1 MPLCAACDFIDFKR
15 GLDVR
20 SGAAA
25 LSSLTMES
33 GNYNQPMS
41 PANESETVRRAKP
54 TPLFVS
60 YAAQLVFRLVL
71 LCVAVYLF
79 VVDHDA
85 LRPSRTF
92 GLPGGFNFIDFV
104 FIALA
109 ADFLTKFFVR
119 APISSGSLKQYRIY
133 HIPTAVTFQ
142 GGREALQA
150 QFRYIADLGRRLADE
165 GKTALSE
172 TLAALAERGGSI
184 VSFARRL
191 LNDIDFLNVFSFDE
205 KDLAVDKSLR
215 AVLYRDRTR
224 EIVPVIVFWV
234 VLNVV
239 GAVVL
244 HHFGMLNERTALLWS
259 LVYFVFDMICV
270 VFWCPLQ
277 LFLMRNRCCTTCQ
290 IFNWDAI
297 MVATPLVFVGG
308 WFGWLLIA
316 MALVILVR
324 WELAA
329 IRHPERFDERTN
341 ARLTCAQCIDK
352 LCYLRKPL
360 AAKVPR
366 ANLRELL
373 SADEERER

>member
-1 MPLCAACDFIDFKR
+1 MKAR
-15 GLDVR
+15 GHIER
-20 SGAAA
+20 QAS
-25 LSSLTMES
+25 
-33 GNYNQPMS
+33 
-41 PANESETVRRAKP
+41 RP

-60 YAAQLVFRLVL
+60 YAVQLAFRLAL
-71 LCVAVYLF
+71 LCVAAYLF
-79 VVDHDA
+79 VADHNA

-92 GLPGGFNFIDFV
+92 GLSGGFSFVDFV
-104 FIALA
+104 FVALV

-119 APISSGSLKQYRIY
+119 APISSGSLKQYRLY
-133 HIPTAVTFQ
+133 HIPTAVTVR

-150 QFRYIADLGRRLADE
+150 QFRSIAELGRRLAEE
-165 GKTALSE
+165 GKTAFSE
-172 TLAALAERGGSI
+172 TLQGLAARGGSI
-184 VSFARRL
+184 ASFVRRL

-215 AVLYRDRTR
+215 SVLYRDRTR

-234 VLNVV
+234 LLNAA
-239 GAVVL
+239 GAAVL

-316 MALVILVR
+316 MALIILVR

-341 ARLTCAQCIDK
+341 ARLTCAQCVDK

-360 AAKVPR
+360 TAKVPR
-366 ANLRELL
+366 ADLRDLL
-373 SADEERER
+373 AADETDERRKG